1 MSVNSVSNDK
11 AGTAAVVFSIS
22 GRVEETRGISLEEL
36 LGMEMIEFNDLL
48 LACGSGVPKGRINS
62 CRGIVLTDIIN
73 LAKVR
78 VTDHNDT
85 KRMYVV
91 ASAGDG
97 YTTVFSWQ
105 ELFNTSVG
113 EGVIVLL
120 EKDGKRVYEESGG
133 VDLFSARDILTG
145 PRYVKQLSSLRIL
158 MIE

>member
-1 MSVNSVSNDK
+1 MPAISVSNDK
-11 AGTAAVVFSIS
+11 EGRGAAAFSIS
-22 GRVEETRGISLEEL
+22 GRVEQPRGVSLEEL
-36 LGMEMIEFNDLL
+36 LAMEMVEFNDLL
-48 LACGSGVPKGRINS
+48 LACGSGVPKGHIDS
-62 CRGIVLTDIIN
+62 CRGVPLTDVIN

-78 VTDHNDT
+78 IIDHDDT

-91 ASAGDG
+91 ASASDG

-120 EKDGKRVYEESGG
+120 EKDGRRVYEEHGS

-145 PRYVKQLSSLRIL
+145 PRYVKKLSSLRVL
-158 MIE
+158 MVE